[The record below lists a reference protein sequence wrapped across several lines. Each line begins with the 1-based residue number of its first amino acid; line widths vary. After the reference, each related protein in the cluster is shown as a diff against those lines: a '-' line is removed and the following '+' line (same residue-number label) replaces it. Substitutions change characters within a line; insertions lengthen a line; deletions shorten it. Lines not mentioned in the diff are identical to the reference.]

1 MGELT
6 HESFEAMIV
15 GGKFETLEDI
25 HEFMEKH
32 NIRKEVIDE
41 IAEIR
46 RKRKWHEM
54 MHDDKEYEGG
64 DFEDA
69 AICDFSFLPPDRKTL
84 RYRKA
89 AEKAKKTREE
99 KKKLLLN
106 KN

>member
-32 NIRKEVIDE
+32 SIRKDVLRE
-41 IAEIR
+41 IAELRSR
-46 RKRKWHEM
+46 RKRHEM
-54 MHDDKEYEGG
+54 MHDDKKYEGE

-69 AICDFSFLPPDRKTL
+69 AMPDFSFLPPDKKTL
-84 RYRKA
+84 RYKKA
-89 AEKAKKTREE
+89 AEKAKNTREE